1 MLFQGMQV
9 HYNEL
14 QRGAP
19 LGLRLFPSS
28 WNYRCPDLLFVT
40 RLRLWSG
47 CPVFNDCISLPKSTT
62 LAVRVLHIFN
72 SLHMQSEAFGAP
84 RIIFILSQTTQG
96 FFSEKLLFHL
106 AESEDFEHLSKKSGC
121 PKVPDKCHCRFRI
134 NLEQMCSEFSMS

>member
-1 MLFQGMQV
+1 MLFQDMQV

-72 SLHMQSEAFGAP
+72 SLHMQSEAFGTP
-84 RIIFILSQTTQG
+84 RIIFLLSQTTRVV
-96 FFSEKLLFHL
+96 LLFVFWVFFQRNYYSIWQNL
-106 AESEDFEHLSKKSGC
+106 
-121 PKVPDKCHCRFRI
+121 RI
-134 NLEQMCSEFSMS
+134 LNI